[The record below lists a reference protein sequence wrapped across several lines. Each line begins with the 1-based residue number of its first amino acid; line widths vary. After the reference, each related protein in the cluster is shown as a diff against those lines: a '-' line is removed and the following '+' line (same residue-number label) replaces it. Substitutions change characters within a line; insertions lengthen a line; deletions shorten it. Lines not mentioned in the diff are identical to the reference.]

1 MSDAV
6 DIFSQQASNRRRSR
20 LLVVVFIAF
29 FAWLGFGGDY
39 IAYEYTRWAPPREY
53 HHVFPWLGLLLSTVG
68 IGIAWWGWTTGP
80 QRVLAAAGAREVI
93 DPQTDRER
101 VLVNCVEEM
110 AIASGLPQPRIWI
123 VPDDDPNAFATGHD
137 ERDANI
143 AVTAGLLATLSRD
156 ELQAVVGHEMG
167 HVKNHD
173 VQLMTLLAGLV
184 GAIALVADG
193 ISRRGVVRVG
203 GSGSGGGGS
212 RSDRDRGGGGGG
224 PLLVI
229 LLVVYIVSW
238 ILAPILSRVLAA
250 WVSRGREYLADSMS
264 AQFTRNPIALAG
276 ALEKIGAATAPT
288 KSVKQSFAHLCIAD
302 PAGRAVNS
310 REGRVADLLAT
321 HPPLALRI
329 SRLRA
334 MGYQEQK
341 RVGTFVAPVT
351 T

>member
-20 LLVVVFIAF
+20 LLVVIFIAF
-29 FAWLGFGGDY
+29 FAWLGFGGDD
-39 IAYEYTRWAPPREY
+39 IAYEYTRYAPAREY
-53 HHVFPWLGLLLSTVG
+53 HHVFPWLGLLLTALG

-80 QRVLAAAGAREVI
+80 QRVLAAAGAREVLQ
-93 DPQTDRER
+93 PQTDRER
-101 VLVNCVEEM
+101 VLVNCVGEM
-110 AIASGLPQPRIWI
+110 AIASGLPKPRVWLI
-123 VPDDDPNAFATGHD
+123 PDDDPNAFATGHD
-137 ERDANI
+137 ERDANV
-143 AVTAGLLATLSRD
+143 AVTAGLLASLSRD
-156 ELQAVVGHEMG
+156 ELQAVIAHEMG

-193 ISRRGVVRVG
+193 MSRRGGVRIG
-203 GSGSGGGGS
+203 GGGGGS
-212 RSDRDRGGGGGG
+212 RSDRNRGGGGGG
-224 PLLVI
+224 PFLVI
-229 LLVVYIVSW
+229 LLVVYIISW
-238 ILAPILSRVLAA
+238 ILAPILTRVLAA

-264 AQFTRNPIALAG
+264 AQFTRNPMALAG

-288 KSVKQSFAHLCIAD
+288 RSVKQSFAHLCIAD

-310 REGRVADLLAT
+310 REGGVADLLAT
-321 HPPLALRI
+321 HPPLAMRI

-341 RVGTFVAPVT
+341 RSGTFAAPAT

>member
-1 MSDAV
+1 MSEAI
-6 DIFSQQASNRRRSR
+6 DIFSQQAANRRRSR
-20 LLVVVFIAF
+20 LLVAVFIAF

-39 IAYEYTRWAPPREY
+39 IAWEYTRHASARAY
-53 HHVFPWLGLLLSTVG
+53 HHVFPWIGILLTVVG
-68 IGIAWWGWTTGP
+68 IGVAWWGWTTGP
-80 QRVLAAAGAREVI
+80 QRVLAAAGAREI
-93 DPQTDRER
+93 HTPADDRER
-101 VLVNCVEEM
+101 VLVNVVEEM
-110 AIASGLPQPRIWI
+110 SIASGLPRPRIWI

-143 AVTAGLLATLSRD
+143 AVTQGLLAALSRA

-193 ISRRGVVRVG
+193 MARGRFRVG
-203 GSGSGGGGS
+203 GGGGS
-212 RSDRDRGGGGGG
+212 RSGGRDRDRGGGGGGG

-229 LLVVYIVSW
+229 LLVVYVVSW

-264 AQFTRNPIALAG
+264 AQFTRNPMALAS

-288 KSVKQSFAHLCIAD
+288 RTVQQSFAHLCIAD

-310 REGRVADLLAT
+310 REGTVADLLAT
-321 HPPLALRI
+321 HPPLAMRV

-341 RVGTFVAPVT
+341 RSGTFAAPAT

>member
-1 MSDAV
+1 MSEAV

-20 LLVVVFIAF
+20 LLVVVFVAF

-39 IAYEYTRWAPPREY
+39 IAYEYTREASARGY
-53 HHVFPWLGLLLSTVG
+53 HHAFPWIGILLTLVG
-68 IGIAWWGWTTGP
+68 IAIAWWGWTTGP
-80 QRVLAAAGAREVI
+80 QRVLAAAGAREVRE
-93 DPQTDRER
+93 PATDRER
-101 VLVNCVEEM
+101 VLVNVVEEM
-110 AIASGLPQPRIWI
+110 SIASGLPRPRIWI

-137 ERDANI
+137 ERDANV
-143 AVTAGLLATLSRD
+143 AVTDGLLATLSRD
-156 ELQAVVGHEMG
+156 ELQAVVGHELG

-193 ISRRGVVRVG
+193 MARGRFSVG
-203 GSGSGGGGS
+203 GRGGRSGG
-212 RSDRDRGGGGGG
+212 RDRDRGGGGGG

-264 AQFTRNPIALAG
+264 AQFTRNPMALAS

-288 KSVKQSFAHLCIAD
+288 KTVQQSFAHLCIAD
-302 PAGRAVNS
+302 PTGRPVNS
-310 REGRVADLLAT
+310 REGTVADLLAT
-321 HPPLALRI
+321 HPPLALRV

-341 RVGTFVAPVT
+341 RSGTFAAPAT

>member
-1 MSDAV
+1 VSEAV

-39 IAYEYTRWAPPREY
+39 IAYEYTRYASARAY
-53 HHVFPWLGLLLSTVG
+53 HHVFPWIGILLTLVG
-68 IGIAWWGWTTGP
+68 IAIAWWGWTTGP
-80 QRVLAAAGAREVI
+80 QRVLAAAGAREVRE
-93 DPQTDRER
+93 PATDRER
-101 VLVNCVEEM
+101 VLVNVVEEM
-110 AIASGLPQPRIWI
+110 SIASGLPRPRIWI
-123 VPDDDPNAFATGHD
+123 VPDGDPNAFATGHD

-143 AVTAGLLATLSRD
+143 AVTEGLLATLSRD

-193 ISRRGVVRVG
+193 MARSRFSVG
-203 GSGSGGGGS
+203 GGDRRSGG
-212 RSDRDRGGGGGG
+212 RDRDRGGGGGG

-229 LLVVYIVSW
+229 LLVVYVISW

-264 AQFTRNPIALAG
+264 AQFTRNPMALAS

-288 KSVKQSFAHLCIAD
+288 KTVQQSFAHLCIAD
-302 PAGRAVNS
+302 PTGRAVNS
-310 REGRVADLLAT
+310 REGTVADLLAT
-321 HPPLALRI
+321 HPPLVLRV

-341 RVGTFVAPVT
+341 RSGTFAAPAT